1 VAKTVVQTNSP
12 PQKSFFFSLSSFQL
26 QAVVV
31 FGALAFGWQ
40 AIEMAF
46 KPFLDKALLAMDKF
60 DPARN
65 PDGDDDF
72 VDRKEKGS
80 LSKSD
85 AFFSDKNPT
94 VT

>member
-1 VAKTVVQTNSP
+1 
-12 PQKSFFFSLSSFQL
+12 
-26 QAVVV
+26 
-31 FGALAFGWQ
+31 
-40 AIEMAF
+40 MAF
-46 KPFLDKALLAMDKF
+46 KPFLDKALFAMDKF